1 MFSERLKLLRHEKRG
16 LTQESL
22 ADQLGIAKTTY
33 SSYEQGKREPD
44 FNTLQQLASYFDVS
58 VDYLLGNSTERQ
70 EVDLDKPGA
79 ILRYNGKPIPPD
91 DLEVIKRI
99 LRSVEHGDK

>member
-1 MFSERLKLLRHEKRG
+1 MFPERLKQLRHERRG

-44 FNTLQQLASYFDVS
+44 FNTLQRLASYFDVS
-58 VDYLLGNSTERQ
+58 TDYLLGNSPARQ

-79 ILRYNGKPIPPD
+79 ILRYNGKPIPPE
-91 DLEVIKRI
+91 DLELIKRLI
-99 LRSVEHGDK
+99 RGARDGHE